1 MGVDFLLQQKRYNE
15 AFDIWEHKGY
25 DINCSEYK
33 VIFDCIY
40 QACRNKAKA
49 MLKQKVFINDIED
62 KALDCTILIM
72 QRHEIGR
79 HVKIGSLGAYVEGP
93 LMNFI
98 WGKKAK
104 ENDRKSA
111 ERQKNNE
118 ELQRKLEYEFAAIDG
133 NALTDSKEKAIY
145 LVDGKSY
152 TIDTTEIFLKIWN
165 TEVKHEIRFATRRR
179 SARKEKQSCFQHP
192 NTQKFSQLTLFELA

>member
-25 DINCSEYK
+25 DINCNEYK

-79 HVKIGSLGAYVEGP
+79 HVKIESLGAYVEGP

-104 ENDRKSA
+104 ERK
-111 ERQKNNE
+111 
-118 ELQRKLEYEFAAIDG
+118 
-133 NALTDSKEKAIY
+133 
-145 LVDGKSY
+145 
-152 TIDTTEIFLKIWN
+152 
-165 TEVKHEIRFATRRR
+165 
-179 SARKEKQSCFQHP
+179 
-192 NTQKFSQLTLFELA
+192 